1 MRASRVGV
9 GVGVVSPLRHS
20 REPVAPV
27 TSHVVPRACLSQ
39 RHRGFTTPGDSLVYS
54 QVVLVGVTLVMLR
67 QGIRLAGAARRPS
80 A

>member
-1 MRASRVGV
+1 MRASRVGE

-27 TSHVVPRACLSQ
+27 TSQVVPRACLSQ
-39 RHRGFTTPGDSLVYS
+39 RRRGFTTPGDSLVYS
-54 QVVLVGVTLVMLR
+54 LVVQVGVTQAMLR
-67 QGIRLAGAARRPS
+67 RSIRLAGAARRPS